1 MQDVLILWVHTSAS
15 VTPDALE
22 TQNSD
27 VNAHRSPPSMLVKE
41 RDVEQM
47 HNVDPEM
54 VRDSVIVLKNSPME
68 TPTLDVQRKILVSF
82 V

>member
-1 MQDVLILWVHTSAS
+1 MHDVLILWVHTSAS
-15 VTPDALE
+15 VTLDALE
-22 TQNSD
+22 TRNSD
-27 VNAHRSPPSMLVKE
+27 VNVHPSPPSMLVKG

>member
-1 MQDVLILWVHTSAS
+1 ML
-15 VTPDALE
+15 DALE
-22 TQNSD
+22 TLNSD
-27 VNAHRSPPSMLVKE
+27 VNVHQSPPSMLVKE

-54 VRDSVIVLKNSPME
+54 VKDSVIALKNSLME
-68 TPTLDVQRKILVSF
+68 TPTLDVLRKILVSF